1 LIMRDATTGVFT
13 AATSRAS
20 CSPIGPWA
28 AQCAPENV
36 GAPGLVTAVPWL
48 STFTA
53 AASNVKMVV
62 GDYDRDGR
70 DDVIAMVK
78 NATGNAF
85 KVFGIRAKTD
95 GTFADS
101 QQLWDSGTMA
111 FADVTP
117 TALNVNSDGMA
128 DLALL
133 VNVGG
138 TTNVQW
144 LKTVERTAAPAS
156 MTNVGQQSMN
166 VTLGPGLRLF

>member
-1 LIMRDATTGVFT
+1 
-13 AATSRAS
+13 
-20 CSPIGPWA
+20 
-28 AQCAPENV
+28 
-36 GAPGLVTAVPWL
+36 
-48 STFTA
+48 
-53 AASNVKMVV
+53 MVV

-78 NATGNAF
+78 NGTGSAF

-128 DLALL
+128 DLAMF
-133 VNVGG
+133 VNQGG
-138 TTNVQW
+138 TTSVQW
-144 LKTVERTAAPAS
+144 LKTIERSAVPAS
-156 MTNVGQQSMN
+156 MTNAGQQPIN
-166 VTLGPGLRLF
+166 VTLGPGVRLF